1 MLTFAGNL
9 GRPPVAITTFLAVRI
24 VCERGE
30 LTGGRVAAFCSHPSE
45 NKEMSNK
52 KKGEVSEVFS
62 VNATMEMEQSRTEP
76 AAQKHCPREQPTI
89 CQFWEKD

>member
-1 MLTFAGNL
+1 M
-9 GRPPVAITTFLAVRI
+9 
-24 VCERGE
+24 
-30 LTGGRVAAFCSHPSE
+30 AAFCSHPSE

-76 AAQKHCPREQPTI
+76 AAQKQF
-89 CQFWEKD
+89 CQFGEKDRDIFK

>member
-1 MLTFAGNL
+1 MWCFLLTFAGNL

-62 VNATMEMEQSRTEP
+62 VNAMMEMEQSRASSSE
-76 AAQKHCPREQPTI
+76 TI
-89 CQFWEKD
+89 LPILGERLRHF

>member
-1 MLTFAGNL
+1 M
-9 GRPPVAITTFLAVRI
+9 AITTFLAVRI

-62 VNATMEMEQSRTEP
+62 VNAMMEMEQEQSRQLRNTAHISSRKFANFGRKTE
-76 AAQKHCPREQPTI
+76 T
-89 CQFWEKD
+89 FLNS

>member
-1 MLTFAGNL
+1 MWCFLLTFAGNL

-24 VCERGE
+24 ICERGE

-62 VNATMEMEQSRTEP
+62 VNAMMEMEQSRASTSE
-76 AAQKHCPREQPTI
+76 TI
-89 CQFWEKD
+89 LPILGERLRHF